1 MLGVVTLKRLEVLKA
16 LGFGDFNREIK
27 ANASLICYLVRE
39 MLLLHEL
46 FLYGYYFP
54 FRWQK

>member
-27 ANASLICYLVRE
+27 ANASLICYVVVKC
-39 MLLLHEL
+39 
-46 FLYGYYFP
+46 FYFID
-54 FRWQK
+54 